1 MRDIHLSRNFQI
13 LFQPDKTIKAFVFQ
27 NKNQEVKVYHTEDML
42 FFLHILKT
50 FIRKNLREP
59 QEKWAYGGKTEEM
72 SMRFLVYYH
81 IIFFKK
87 KIERDKKLSTYL
99 TIFCDDKKL
108 IPLNKDLL
116 ETVGSGEDETDTNE
130 DTEDTAL
137 HYACNFSLVL
147 SEFTVGY
154 YIEVLSRLRYFT

>member
-1 MRDIHLSRNFQI
+1 MRDIRLSRNFQI

-42 FFLHILKT
+42 FFLHVFKIFT
-50 FIRKNLREP
+50 RKNLKKP
-59 QEKWAYGGKTEEM
+59 QEKWVYGGKTEEM

-81 IIFFKK
+81 LVFSKK
-87 KIERDKKLSTYL
+87 KIEKDKKLSTYL
-99 TIFCDDKKL
+99 TVSCDDKKL
-108 IPLNKDLL
+108 IPLDKDLL
-116 ETVGSGEDETDTNE
+116 EIARDDEDETNIE
-130 DTEDTAL
+130 NYNEDTAL

>member
-1 MRDIHLSRNFQI
+1 MRNLRLDHNFQVT
-13 LFQPDKTIKAFVFQ
+13 FQPDKTIKAFIFQ
-27 NKNQEVKVYHTEDML
+27 NKNQQIKIHHTEDML

-50 FIRKNLREP
+50 FIKKNLREP
-59 QEKWAYGGKTEEM
+59 QEKWAYGGKTKEM
-72 SMRFLVYYH
+72 SLDFLVYYH
-81 IIFFKK
+81 IIFSKK
-87 KIERDKKLSTYL
+87 KIERDKKLSTYF
-99 TIFCDDKKL
+99 TVSCDDKKL

-137 HYACNFSLVL
+137 HYSCNFSIAL

-154 YIEVLSRLRYFT
+154 YIEVLSRLRYFA